1 MTPDFGHGPAHLSER
16 IIPALIR
23 TLVWGGVF
31 AVVFI
36 LRSFF
41 LLLFLTFVFGY
52 IQNRGVNRLGSLIP
66 NRPLR
71 VVLVAS
77 IFLGVLIAGGVFLVP
92 RAKERT
98 VLFVTELPQYV
109 ERLDQELGVLGER
122 YPMIA
127 NAIPELGVFA
137 DHSAPG
143 GKSRVAALVQQIF
156 GMGEHPEGQNKV
168 NQLLDLVRGVG
179 GRIAAIAS
187 AFLLALLFS
196 FLIVLDLPRLSASV
210 CSLENSKLGFI
221 YREVAGSIRD
231 FATVLGKALEAQ
243 FVIAVVN
250 ALLTAIGVSMLG
262 LGSAM
267 AFLTVIV
274 FLCSFIPVLGVFIS
288 SVPICLIAL
297 QASGLTTMLLA
308 IIMITVIHLLEGY
321 VLNPRIYGSY
331 MRINPVIV
339 LVILTIGAK
348 LFHIWGL
355 VLGVPICTYIFGH
368 VIQHK
373 ETVSPA
379 APDCPRDADN
389 AAAGGADHAPGGCG
403 AHETEH
409 NRDGERRGK

>member
-1 MTPDFGHGPAHLSER
+1 MTPDCGQGPASLNER
-16 IIPALIR
+16 IIPALLR
-23 TLVWGGVF
+23 LLVWGGVF
-31 AVVFI
+31 SVVYI

-52 IQNRGVNRLGSLIP
+52 IQNRGVNRLQGLIP

-77 IFLGVLIAGGVFLVP
+77 IFLGVLIAVGIFLVP
-92 RAKERT
+92 RAKDQT
-98 VLFVTELPQYV
+98 VLFITQLPQYV
-109 ERLDQELGVLGER
+109 ERLDQELGTLGER

-127 NAIPELGVFA
+127 NAIPELGAVS
-137 DHSAPG
+137 DHPAGHGTPRVSA
-143 GKSRVAALVQQIF
+143 LLQQIF
-156 GMGEHPEGQNKV
+156 GMSDHPVGQTKV

-179 GRIAAIAS
+179 GQIAAIAS

-210 CSLENSKLGFI
+210 CSLANSKLDFV
-221 YREVAGSIRD
+221 YREVAASIRD
-231 FATVLGKALEAQ
+231 FAMVLGKALEAQ

-250 ALLTAIGVSMLG
+250 SVLTAIGVALLG
-262 LGSAM
+262 LGSTM

-288 SVPICLIAL
+288 TVPICLIAL
-297 QASGLTTMLLA
+297 QTSGLTTMLLA
-308 IIMITVIHLLEGY
+308 IVMITVIHLLEGY

-339 LVILTIGAK
+339 LVILTVGAK

-368 VIQHK
+368 VIQRK
-373 ETVSPA
+373 EPPA
-379 APDCPRDADN
+379 PFECPLDTGQEAGAPQ
-389 AAAGGADHAPGGCG
+389 AP
-403 AHETEH
+403 AVKEPQP
-409 NRDGERRGK
+409 

>member
-1 MTPDFGHGPAHLSER
+1 MTPDCGQGPIHVAER
-16 IIPALIR
+16 IMPALIR
-23 TLVWGGVF
+23 ILVWGGVF

-52 IQNRGVNRLGSLIP
+52 IQNRGVNRLQRLIP

-77 IFLGVLIAGGVFLVP
+77 IFLGVLITVGVFLVP
-92 RAKERT
+92 RAKDQT
-98 VLFVTELPQYV
+98 VLFITQLPQYV
-109 ERLDQELGVLGER
+109 ERLDQELGALGER

-127 NAIPELGVFA
+127 NAIPELGA
-137 DHSAPG
+137 LAEHSTPSLG
-143 GKSRVAALVQQIF
+143 SSRVAALVQQIF
-156 GMGEHPEGQNKV
+156 GMIDHPEGQRTV

-179 GRIAAIAS
+179 GKIAAIAS
-187 AFLLALLFS
+187 AFLLALIFS

-210 CSLENSKLGFI
+210 CSLENSKLGFV

-231 FATVLGKALEAQ
+231 FAMVLGKALEAQ
-243 FVIAVVN
+243 FIIALVN
-250 ALLTAIGVSMLG
+250 AALTAIGVSLLG

-297 QASGLTTMLLA
+297 QDSGLTVMMLA
-308 IIMITVIHLLEGY
+308 IVMITVIHLLEGY

-373 ETVSPA
+373 EEVAA
-379 APDCPRDADN
+379 APLPCP
-389 AAAGGADHAPGGCG
+389 C
-403 AHETEH
+403 
-409 NRDGERRGK
+409 DGDPE

>member
-1 MTPDFGHGPAHLSER
+1 MTPDHGQGPANLSER

-31 AVVFI
+31 SVVFI

-52 IQNRGVNRLGSLIP
+52 IQNRGVNRLQGLIP

-77 IFLGVLIAGGVFLVP
+77 IFLGVLIAVGVFLVP
-92 RAKERT
+92 RAKEQT
-98 VLFVTELPQYV
+98 VLFVTQLPQYV

-127 NAIPELGVFA
+127 NAIPELGALA

-143 GKSRVAALVQQIF
+143 GSRSRVAALVQQIF

-210 CSLENSKLGFI
+210 CSLENSKLGFV

-231 FATVLGKALEAQ
+231 FAMVLGKALEAQ
-243 FVIAVVN
+243 FVIALVN
-250 ALLTAIGVSMLG
+250 AVLTAIGVSMLG

-297 QASGLTTMLLA
+297 QTSGLTTMLLA
-308 IIMITVIHLLEGY
+308 IVMITVIHLLEGY

-368 VIQHK
+368 VIQRK
-373 ETVSPA
+373 DVAEPA
-379 APDCPRDADN
+379 PP
-389 AAAGGADHAPGGCG
+389 GCG
-403 AHETEH
+403 
-409 NRDGERRGK
+409 RDGA

>member
-1 MTPDFGHGPAHLSER
+1 MTHDCGPSPTNLAER
-16 IIPALIR
+16 IVPTLIR
-23 TLVWGGVF
+23 VLVWGGF
-31 AVVFI
+31 FSVVFI

-52 IQNRGVNRLGSLIP
+52 VQNRGVNRLQSLIP
-66 NRPLR
+66 HRPTR
-71 VVLVAS
+71 VVLVTA
-77 IFLGVLIAGGVFLVP
+77 IFLGVLITVGVFLVP
-92 RAKERT
+92 RAKDQT
-98 VLFVTELPQYV
+98 VLFVTQLPQYV
-109 ERLDQELGVLGER
+109 QRLDQELGALGER

-127 NAIPELGVFA
+127 NAIPELGAFA
-137 DHSAPG
+137 DHSPSSS

-156 GMGEHPEGQNKV
+156 SLGEHPDGQNKV

-179 GRIAAIAS
+179 GKIAAIAS

-210 CSLENSKLGFI
+210 SSLEKSKLAFV

-243 FVIAVVN
+243 FAIAMVN
-250 ALLTAIGVSMLG
+250 AILTAIGVSLLG

-297 QASGLTTMLLA
+297 QSSGLTTMLLA
-308 IIMITVIHLLEGY
+308 IVMITVIHLLEGY

-348 LFHIWGL
+348 LFQIWGL
-355 VLGVPICTYIFGH
+355 VLGVPICTYIFGQ
-368 VIQHK
+368 VIQRSDPVDTLATVAPEPGK
-373 ETVSPA
+373 EVGS
-379 APDCPRDADN
+379 D
-389 AAAGGADHAPGGCG
+389 
-403 AHETEH
+403 
-409 NRDGERRGK
+409 

>member
-1 MTPDFGHGPAHLSER
+1 MTPDCGQGPTSLNER
-16 IIPALIR
+16 IVPALLR
-23 TLVWGGVF
+23 LLVWGGVF

-52 IQNRGVNRLGSLIP
+52 IQNRGVNRLQGLIP

-77 IFLGVLIAGGVFLVP
+77 VFLGVLVAVGVFLVP
-92 RAKERT
+92 RAKDQT
-98 VLFVTELPQYV
+98 VLFITQLPQYV
-109 ERLDQELGVLGER
+109 ERLDQELGALGER

-127 NAIPELGVFA
+127 NAIPELGAVS
-137 DHSAPG
+137 DHPSG
-143 GKSRVAALVQQIF
+143 HGTSRVAALVQQIF
-156 GMGEHPEGQNKV
+156 GMTDHPVGQNKV

-210 CSLENSKLGFI
+210 CSLENSKLDFV
-221 YREVAGSIRD
+221 YREVAASIRD

-250 ALLTAIGVSMLG
+250 SVLTAIGVALLG

-297 QASGLTTMLLA
+297 QASGLTTMILA
-308 IIMITVIHLLEGY
+308 IVMITVIHLLEGY

-348 LFHIWGL
+348 LFQIWGL

-368 VIQHK
+368 VIQRK
-373 ETVSPA
+373 EAPTPFECPA
-379 APDCPRDADN
+379 DTRPQS
-389 AAAGGADHAPGGCG
+389 
-403 AHETEH
+403 
-409 NRDGERRGK
+409 

>member
-1 MTPDFGHGPAHLSER
+1 M
-16 IIPALIR
+16 PALIR
-23 TLVWGGVF
+23 ILVWGGVF

-52 IQNRGVNRLGSLIP
+52 IQNRGVNRLQELIP

-77 IFLGVLIAGGVFLVP
+77 IFLGVLITVGVFLVP
-92 RAKERT
+92 RAKDQT
-98 VLFVTELPQYV
+98 VLFVTQLPQYV
-109 ERLDQELGVLGER
+109 ERLDQELGALGEH

-127 NAIPELGVFA
+127 NAIPELGAFA

-143 GKSRVAALVQQIF
+143 NGKSRVAALVQQIF
-156 GMGEHPEGQNKV
+156 GMGDPPDGQHKV

-210 CSLENSKLGFI
+210 CSLENSKLGFV

-243 FVIAVVN
+243 FVIALVN
-250 ALLTAIGVSMLG
+250 AALTAIGVSLLG
-262 LGSAM
+262 LGSSM

-297 QASGLTTMLLA
+297 QDSGLTTMILG
-308 IIMITVIHLLEGY
+308 IVMITVIHLLEGY

-339 LVILTIGAK
+339 LVILTVGAK

-355 VLGVPICTYIFGH
+355 ILGVPICTYIFGH

-373 ETVSPA
+373 ETVAA
-379 APDCPRDADN
+379 APLPCPRDGD
-389 AAAGGADHAPGGCG
+389 P
-403 AHETEH
+403 E
-409 NRDGERRGK
+409 

>member
-1 MTPDFGHGPAHLSER
+1 MTPDCGQGPTSLNER
-16 IIPALIR
+16 IIPALLR
-23 TLVWGGVF
+23 LLVWGGVF
-31 AVVFI
+31 AVVYI

-52 IQNRGVNRLGSLIP
+52 IQNRGVNRLQGLIP

-77 IFLGVLIAGGVFLVP
+77 IFLGVLVAVGVFLVP
-92 RAKERT
+92 RAKDQT
-98 VLFVTELPQYV
+98 VLFVTQLPQYV
-109 ERLDQELGVLGER
+109 ERLDQELGSLGER

-127 NAIPELGVFA
+127 NAIPELGAVS
-137 DHSAPG
+137 DHPSG
-143 GKSRVAALVQQIF
+143 HGTSRVAALVQQIF
-156 GMGEHPEGQNKV
+156 GMTDHPVGQNKV

-179 GRIAAIAS
+179 GQIAAIAS

-210 CSLENSKLGFI
+210 CSLENSKLDFV
-221 YREVAGSIRD
+221 YREVAASIRD

-250 ALLTAIGVSMLG
+250 SVLTALGVALLG
-262 LGSAM
+262 LGSTM

-297 QASGLTTMLLA
+297 QNSGLTTMLLA
-308 IIMITVIHLLEGY
+308 IVMITIIHLLEGY

-339 LVILTIGAK
+339 LVILTVGAK
-348 LFHIWGL
+348 LFQIWGL

-368 VIQHK
+368 VIQRK
-373 ETVSPA
+373 GA
-379 APDCPRDADN
+379 APPLECPVDIGRDKTAVP
-389 AAAGGADHAPGGCG
+389 ATPV
-403 AHETEH
+403 
-409 NRDGERRGK
+409 ERPQL

>member
-1 MTPDFGHGPAHLSER
+1 MTPACGHGPVNFAER

-23 TLVWGGVF
+23 ILVWGGVL

-52 IQNRGVNRLGSLIP
+52 IQNRGVNRLQGIIP
-66 NRPLR
+66 NRSLR

-77 IFLGVLIAGGVFLVP
+77 IFLGVLVAVGVFLVP
-92 RAKERT
+92 RAKEQT
-98 VLFVTELPQYV
+98 VLFVTQLPQYV

-127 NAIPELGVFA
+127 NAIPELGVLG
-137 DHSAPG
+137 DHSASSA

-156 GMGEHPEGQNKV
+156 GMVDHPDGQNKV
-168 NQLLDLVRGVG
+168 NHLLDLVRGVG

-210 CSLENSKLGFI
+210 CSLENSKLSFV

-243 FVIAVVN
+243 FVIAVAN
-250 ALLTAIGVSMLG
+250 AVLTSIGVSMLG
-262 LGSAM
+262 LSSAM

-308 IIMITVIHLLEGY
+308 IVMITVIHLLEGY
-321 VLNPRIYGSY
+321 VLNPRIYGTY

-348 LFHIWGL
+348 LFQIWGL

-368 VIQHK
+368 VIQYK
-373 ETVSPA
+373 DAAKPASPG
-379 APDCPRDADN
+379 CEEESQAD
-389 AAAGGADHAPGGCG
+389 
-403 AHETEH
+403 
-409 NRDGERRGK
+409 

>member
-1 MTPDFGHGPAHLSER
+1 MTPDCGQGPVNFAER

-23 TLVWGGVF
+23 ILVWGGVF

-52 IQNRGVNRLGSLIP
+52 IQNRGVNRLQGIIP

-77 IFLGVLIAGGVFLVP
+77 IFLGVLVAVGVFLVP
-92 RAKERT
+92 RAKEQT
-98 VLFVTELPQYV
+98 VLFVTQLPQYV

-127 NAIPELGVFA
+127 NAIPELRGLG
-137 DHSAPG
+137 DHSAAG
-143 GKSRVAALVQQIF
+143 AGKSRVAALVQQIF
-156 GMGEHPEGQNKV
+156 GMADHPDGQHKV

-196 FLIVLDLPRLSASV
+196 FLIVLDLPRLTASV
-210 CSLENSKLGFI
+210 CSLEKSKLSFV

-250 ALLTAIGVSMLG
+250 AVLTAIGVSMLG

-288 SVPICLIAL
+288 TIPICLIAL

-308 IIMITVIHLLEGY
+308 IVMITVIHLLEGY
-321 VLNPRIYGSY
+321 VLNPRIYGTY

-348 LFHIWGL
+348 LFQIWGL

-368 VIQHK
+368 VIQRK
-373 ETVSPA
+373 DVATPA
-379 APDCPRDADN
+379 SLDCEEQGRP
-389 AAAGGADHAPGGCG
+389 
-403 AHETEH
+403 E
-409 NRDGERRGK
+409 

>member
-1 MTPDFGHGPAHLSER
+1 M
-16 IIPALIR
+16 PALIR
-23 TLVWGGVF
+23 ILVWGGVF

-52 IQNRGVNRLGSLIP
+52 IQNRGVNRLQRLIP

-77 IFLGVLIAGGVFLVP
+77 IFLGVLITVGVFLVP
-92 RAKERT
+92 RAKDQT
-98 VLFVTELPQYV
+98 VLFVTQLPQYV
-109 ERLDQELGVLGER
+109 ERLDQELGALGER

-127 NAIPELGVFA
+127 NAVPELGA
-137 DHSAPG
+137 LAEHTTPSLG
-143 GKSRVAALVQQIF
+143 SSRVAALVQQIF
-156 GMGEHPEGQNKV
+156 GMIDHPEGQHKV

-210 CSLENSKLGFI
+210 CSLENSKLGFV

-231 FATVLGKALEAQ
+231 FAMVLGKALEAQ
-243 FVIAVVN
+243 FVIALVN
-250 ALLTAIGVSMLG
+250 AVLTAIGVSLLG

-297 QASGLTTMLLA
+297 QNSGLTVMMLA
-308 IIMITVIHLLEGY
+308 IVMITVIHLLEGY

-339 LVILTIGAK
+339 LVILTVGAK

-368 VIQHK
+368 VIQRK
-373 ETVSPA
+373 ETVAA
-379 APDCPRDADN
+379 APLPCPRDGD
-389 AAAGGADHAPGGCG
+389 P
-403 AHETEH
+403 E
-409 NRDGERRGK
+409 

>member
-1 MTPDFGHGPAHLSER
+1 MTPDCGQGPANLNER
-16 IIPALIR
+16 IMPALLR
-23 TLVWGGVF
+23 LMVWGGVF

-52 IQNRGVNRLGSLIP
+52 IQNRGVNRLQGLIP

-77 IFLGVLIAGGVFLVP
+77 IFLGVLVAVGVFLVP
-92 RAKERT
+92 RAKDQT
-98 VLFVTELPQYV
+98 VLFVTQLPQYV
-109 ERLDQELGVLGER
+109 ERLDQELGALGER

-127 NAIPELGVFA
+127 NAIPELGAVS
-137 DHSAPG
+137 DHPSG
-143 GKSRVAALVQQIF
+143 HGTSRVSALVQQIF
-156 GMGEHPEGQNKV
+156 GMTDHPVGQNKV

-210 CSLENSKLGFI
+210 CSLENSKLDFV

-231 FATVLGKALEAQ
+231 FAMVLGKALEAQ

-250 ALLTAIGVSMLG
+250 SVLTAIGVALLG
-262 LGSAM
+262 LGSTM

-288 SVPICLIAL
+288 SIPICLIAL
-297 QASGLTTMLLA
+297 QTSGLTTMFLA
-308 IIMITVIHLLEGY
+308 IVMITVIHLLEGY

-339 LVILTIGAK
+339 LVILTVGAK
-348 LFHIWGL
+348 LFQIWGL

-368 VIQHK
+368 VIQRK
-373 ETVSPA
+373 EAPA
-379 APDCPRDADN
+379 PFQCPVDTGRSGAVPQAPDVKGPQS
-389 AAAGGADHAPGGCG
+389 
-403 AHETEH
+403 
-409 NRDGERRGK
+409 

>member
-1 MTPDFGHGPAHLSER
+1 MTPDCGQGPANLPER
-16 IIPALIR
+16 IMPALIR
-23 TLVWGGVF
+23 MLVWGGVF

-52 IQNRGVNRLGSLIP
+52 IQNRGVHRLHGLIP
-66 NRPLR
+66 NRSLR

-77 IFLGVLIAGGVFLVP
+77 IFLGVLIAVGVFLVP
-92 RAKERT
+92 RAKEQT
-98 VLFVTELPQYV
+98 VLFVTQLPQYV

-127 NAIPELGVFA
+127 NAIPELGAFA
-137 DHSAPG
+137 DHGPQNG
-143 GKSRVAALVQQIF
+143 GKSRVAVLLQQLF
-156 GMGEHPEGQNKV
+156 DMNDHPDGQNKV

-196 FLIVLDLPRLSASV
+196 FLIVLDLPRLTASV
-210 CSLENSKLGFI
+210 CSLENSKLGFV

-243 FVIAVVN
+243 FVIAVIN
-250 ALLTAIGVSMLG
+250 AVLTAIGVSMLG

-308 IIMITVIHLLEGY
+308 IVMITVIHLLEGY

-348 LFHIWGL
+348 LFQIWGL

-368 VIQHK
+368 VIQHRS
-373 ETVSPA
+373 EAQS
-379 APDCPRDADN
+379 APLECD
-389 AAAGGADHAPGGCG
+389 
-403 AHETEH
+403 TEG
-409 NRDGERRGK
+409 D